1 MATAQQTRTRAARLG
16 AAHGNRPLQ
25 VPKEF
30 NTAGSHVLGTT
41 PTAAITPAS
50 SASLFLTNLKLLDL
64 DLVVGWPGISLDT
77 FAAAGAAGAQGQKR
91 RIQCVEWALFHLFAL
106 WDPEET
112 ANKLKPFFPPLD
124 HVQSLNLR
132 AALLRCLEQAKKN
145 GALGRDAILRKTMLD
160 DCKGERLEDLL
171 AAFSSAVLK
180 KVVSQES
187 AASGEHPPLALSI
200 ALENRGYAG
209 DKTELSLL
217 VLAHKASLHRL
228 KRHKEVN
235 AAKFRDFADLLGVK
249 ERTMVRKKEEARLRA
264 EKGSFKTVSD
274 EARLEMWRTL
284 RNNWSGNERW
294 METLLYGD
302 ASVKNDGP
310 FGMPFERMWRR
321 VQQSRLAE
329 VESQDSGLLE
339 QLEGRVNAH
348 KERLEKWQ
356 RYRNTMF
363 PQGQVDE
370 SPSKRPAPVI
380 SKKGVDLGFRQ
391 HENLMLGRMSP
402 GKRQSGI
409 GGRMTAE
416 YRDMLNGLKKELA
429 NVNQT
434 QPTALLFL
442 QQRRKHGKRIS
453 GASEQIS
460 EISSLGDDSLE
471 MSPVEET
478 EPSPPVKS
486 KPDAP
491 RRLVRPNLARP
502 NLGSFNYPNAAS
514 NSEANSV
521 ASPDKSEDGYSHR
534 SSNPSTPRER
544 SISRQSPNGGVYITN
559 TNDGPITESPTQ
571 ELADQIL
578 ESMNHVSPSP
588 TKRRPKARHTLSLA
602 ERTRLSM
609 APRGTSLFL
618 QDEEDQ
624 EDDEPTV
631 TLNIPLNDHTAEID
645 PNAEVEDDLISRTRK
660 SMAGFEKARQKAQ
673 LERRR
678 SQRKSRAPP
687 PPRESNF
694 PRLEEEDDGVLAEEL
709 MAEEDMEAVFRSR
722 PKIQASPLP
731 SPTKELEEWD
741 D

>member
-30 NTAGSHVLGTT
+30 SSAASHVLGTS
-41 PTAAITPAS
+41 PTAATSPAS

-77 FAAAGAAGAQGQKR
+77 FAAAGAAGAQGQKK

-187 AASGEHPPLALSI
+187 AASGEHPPLALSM
-200 ALENRGYAG
+200 ALENKGYTG
-209 DKTELSLL
+209 DKTELNLL
-217 VLAHKASLHRL
+217 VLAHKASLQRF
-228 KRHKEVN
+228 KRHREVN

-249 ERTMVRKKEEARLRA
+249 ERTLVRKKEEARLRA
-264 EKGSFKTVSD
+264 ENGSSKTVSD

-302 ASVKNDGP
+302 ASIQNDGP

-329 VESQDSGLLE
+329 VESKDSGLLE

-356 RYRNTMF
+356 SYRNTMF
-363 PQGQVDE
+363 PQGQVNA
-370 SPSKRPAPVI
+370 SPSKRPAPVK
-380 SKKGVDLGFRQ
+380 SKKGVDFGFNQ
-391 HENLMLGRMSP
+391 HDNLTLGRMNP
-402 GKRQSGI
+402 EKRQSGL

-416 YRDMLNGLKKELA
+416 YRDMLNGLKKELV
-429 NVNQT
+429 NVDQT
-434 QPTALLFL
+434 QPKALLFL

-453 GASEQIS
+453 GASDQIS
-460 EISSLGDDSLE
+460 EISSLDDDSLD

-478 EPSPPVKS
+478 EPSPPLKS
-486 KPDAP
+486 KPDPP
-491 RRLVRPNLARP
+491 RRLIRPNLARP
-502 NLGSFNYPNAAS
+502 NLGFNYPSATS
-514 NSEANSV
+514 NSESNSV
-521 ASPDKSEDGYSHR
+521 ASPNNTEDDYSRR
-534 SSNPSTPRER
+534 SSNPSTPRAR
-544 SISRQSPNGGVYITN
+544 SISSQSPDRVRITN
-559 TNDGPITESPTQ
+559 PNDGVITESPTQ

-578 ESMNHVSPSP
+578 ESMNHASPSP
-588 TKRRPKARHTLSLA
+588 TKRPKARPRHTLSLA

-618 QDEEDQ
+618 QDDEDQ

-631 TLNIPLNDHTAEID
+631 TLNIPLNNTTEID

-694 PRLEEEDDGVLAEEL
+694 PRLEEEEDGMLAQEL

-731 SPTKELEEWD
+731 SPTRELDEWD